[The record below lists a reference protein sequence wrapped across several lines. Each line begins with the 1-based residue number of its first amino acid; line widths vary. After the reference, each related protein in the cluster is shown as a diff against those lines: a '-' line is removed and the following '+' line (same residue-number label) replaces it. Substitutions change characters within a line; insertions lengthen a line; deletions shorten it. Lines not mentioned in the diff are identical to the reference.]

1 MTICTLL
8 LLYNNY
14 FYRTAAV
21 MSKIPETDTEK
32 VTADILQ
39 SNVVAGKDMILVK
52 IKNKNEA
59 TCSGIFFTC

>member
-1 MTICTLL
+1 
-8 LLYNNY
+8 
-14 FYRTAAV
+14 

-59 TCSGIFFTC
+59 TCSGLFFTC